1 MDVKSAIT
9 VAKEYARTVFADE
22 DMKNLGV
29 EEVDYDE
36 YTKTWKITLGFS
48 RPRNTPRGPFPA
60 ALDPKPLTK
69 RTYRVFD
76 VSEETEKVKSV
87 RIREHLAEQ

>member
-1 MDVKSAIT
+1 MDVKSAIL
-9 VAKEYARTVFADE
+9 VAKDYARTVFADE

-36 YTKTWKITLGFS
+36 ISQIWKITLGFS
-48 RPRNTPRGPFPA
+48 RPWNTPRGPFTTV
-60 ALDPKPLTK
+60 LDPKPQTK

-76 VSEETEKVKSV
+76 VSEETETVKSV
-87 RIREHLAEQ
+87 RIREHLAD